1 MSGFYFHDIIVKAL
15 EINFNKKMKN
25 ILIGIAVVIL
35 IIAGVMWYQSQRA
48 VVIEPGTNATTTV
61 TTTATTTGPVACTM
75 DAKACPDGS
84 FVGRAGPKC
93 EFTPC
98 PNVNSLITEAEA
110 RGIAEKTCIKGG
122 ESLNAGTYNEL
133 TRTWWFDANL
143 NSGPTNCNPACVVS
157 EETKTAE
164 INWRCTGAIIPKQ

>member
-1 MSGFYFHDIIVKAL
+1 MIIGIMVIVFIVIIVVGLRISKL
-15 EINFNKKMKN
+15 NFLVNPPDDGM
-25 ILIGIAVVIL
+25 
-35 IIAGVMWYQSQRA
+35 
-48 VVIEPGTNATTTV
+48 ATTT
-61 TTTATTTGPVACTM
+61 TTTTITATNTKPVACTM

-84 FVGRAGPKC
+84 FVGRTGPKC

-98 PNVNSLITEAEA
+98 PKVNSLITEAEA

-122 ESLNAGTYNEL
+122 ESLNSGTYNEF

-164 INWRCTGAIIPKQ
+164 INWRCTGAIPPKQ